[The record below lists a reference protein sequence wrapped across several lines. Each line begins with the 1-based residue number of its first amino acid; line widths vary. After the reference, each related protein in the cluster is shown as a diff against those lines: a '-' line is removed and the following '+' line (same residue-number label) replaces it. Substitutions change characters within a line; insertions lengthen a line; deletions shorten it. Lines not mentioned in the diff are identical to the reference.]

1 MEILI
6 PQLTALFQSF
16 LWPMIRISAFFLTAP
31 FFGASA
37 VNLRVKIALAVA
49 VTWLILPMV
58 ETPSVDPFSFNAVGL
73 IAKEGAIGML
83 MGLFLQIVLA
93 ALISAGQFVA
103 GGMGLSMAN
112 MIDPNL
118 GNVPTLSNFFLV
130 IALLAFLS
138 LGGHLV
144 LISVLVDSY
153 SAVPIGNGMMSL
165 VSIEG
170 FLLSLIHI

>member
-1 MEILI
+1 MEILL

-83 MGLFLQIVLA
+83 NGSARAEVRRRVVQPQLNIV
-93 ALISAGQFVA
+93 
-103 GGMGLSMAN
+103 MAH
-112 MIDPNL
+112 
-118 GNVPTLSNFFLV
+118 V
-130 IALLAFLS
+130 ALLRTRAVAHVDEDVVPGS
-138 LGGHLV
+138 ILGRSRADDLFV
-144 LISVLVDSY
+144 PLI
-153 SAVPIGNGMMSL
+153 
-165 VSIEG
+165 
-170 FLLSLIHI
+170 

>member
-1 MEILI
+1 MEILL

-93 ALISAGQFVA
+93 ALISAGQIVA

-112 MIDPNL
+112 MI
-118 GNVPTLSNFFLV
+118 V
-130 IALLAFLS
+130 ISKLLP
-138 LGGHLV
+138 
-144 LISVLVDSY
+144 DS
-153 SAVPIGNGMMSL
+153 
-165 VSIEG
+165 
-170 FLLSLIHI
+170 